1 MHREQEPQCKL
12 TQKAFTCQDQSLG
25 PQVAMMSL
33 HMQGNTEL
41 KAVQGA
47 VFLPAL
53 GVHEVISW
61 SKSTVEL

>member
-1 MHREQEPQCKL
+1 MHLEQEPQCKV

-25 PQVAMMSL
+25 LQVAMMSL
-33 HMQGNTEL
+33 HMQGNSEF

-61 SKSTVEL
+61 SKSTAEL